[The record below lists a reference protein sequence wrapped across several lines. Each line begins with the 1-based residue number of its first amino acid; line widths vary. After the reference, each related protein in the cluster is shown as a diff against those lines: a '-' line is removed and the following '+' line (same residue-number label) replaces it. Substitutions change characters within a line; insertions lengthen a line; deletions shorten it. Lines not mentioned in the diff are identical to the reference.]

1 MSCVKVFFFSFNIWI
16 VNSISLDEQFLL
28 LEQILRK
35 WFEPRSNVPWLKKI
49 IWVIGA
55 LRRTVVIDWRFDNLC
70 RSHLQSQVVELVS
83 WKFKNPGERFD
94 WSVDRVAAHV
104 FTANHITHLPTATL
118 STDQSNRSLG
128 FLNFQR
134 VQTLLLII
142 SSYRV
147 MVQESLV
154 YMEMLLFLM
163 KALNLSMR
171 HQGFFPWW
179 AAFSIIH
186 PISDHF

>member
-128 FLNFQR
+128 FLNFQLTNTTTWLWR
-134 VQTLLLII
+134 WLLHTLSKRQSITTVLLRAPITQMI
-142 SSYRV
+142 FFK
-147 MVQESLV
+147 QEQIL
-154 YMEMLLFLM
+154 
-163 KALNLSMR
+163 
-171 HQGFFPWW
+171 
-179 AAFSIIH
+179 
-186 PISDHF
+186 